1 MSNVCV
7 YTHVCDDSYINVSC
21 SDLQLN
27 LEDLIEVIQ
36 KRKGNG
42 LSHFS
47 YDDGLWNVKLG
58 NGLPFANALYSG
70 AIDRQTS
77 VILQKTF
84 LMGACQN
91 KIDDCA
97 QLETYV
103 RNNESVESSDRLFC
117 SLWGMNFEKASICFL
132 KNKDDENVFF
142 EDVLKKNRDNEAFW
156 QIKSSLLPNLKFTE
170 DIERMVSVV
179 SGKEF
184 NSVLTDLELLNEYLN
199 SVPVCDFLI
208 KNFCEA
214 TCVDASP
221 EDDGV
226 KNQRRY
232 RDLRMFNIPGKGSQ
246 YCDLHMKTPNHR
258 TYIYPDKETQTMWIV
273 YIGTHLATPTYR
285 T

>member
-1 MSNVCV
+1 MSKVCI
-7 YTHVCDDSYINVSC
+7 YTHVCDDSYLNVSC
-21 SDLQLN
+21 SDLQSN
-27 LEDLIEVIQ
+27 LEDLVEVILE
-36 KRKGNG
+36 RKENG

-47 YDDGLWNVKLG
+47 YDDELWNVSLD
-58 NGLPFANALYSG
+58 NGQSFANALYSEDF
-70 AIDRQTS
+70 DRQTS
-77 VILQKTF
+77 RTLLKTF
-84 LMGACQN
+84 LMGGCQD

-103 RNNESVESSDRLFC
+103 RNNESVELSDRLFC
-117 SLWGMNFEKASICFL
+117 SLWGVNFEKSSICFL
-132 KNKDDENVFF
+132 KNKDDENSFF
-142 EDVLKKNRDNEAFW
+142 ENVLNKNRDNEVFW

-170 DIERMVSVV
+170 DVKRMVSVV

-184 NSVLTDLELLNEYLN
+184 NSVLKDLELLNGYLN
-199 SVPVCDFLI
+199 SVSVSDFFIKKFCD
-208 KNFCEA
+208 A

-221 EDDGV
+221 EDDDV
-226 KNQRRY
+226 KNQSRY

-273 YIGTHLATPTYR
+273 YIGSHLATPTYR